1 MANQFGHYPKIYVN
15 NKSELFPLIEKY
27 YGKSVNGM
35 NHGQVVKIYLHFLK
49 NNPNFVSEVDA
60 LAVKKY
66 GKGAYKNS
74 VDTIVTGI
82 TEVVGSIFGSKS
94 QSEKTDQLFY
104 ETVMAQQGK
113 GDVAK
118 ILIVS
123 VVALAFIGIGVFM
136 VFKLKK

>member
-1 MANQFGHYPKIYVN
+1 MENRFGHYPKVYVK

-27 YGKSVNGM
+27 YGQSVKGM
-35 NHGQVVKIYLHFLK
+35 NHGQVVKIYLHLLK
-49 NNPNFVSEVDA
+49 NSPDFVSEVDA
-60 LAVKKY
+60 IAIRKY
-66 GKGAYKNS
+66 GKTAFKNS

-82 TEVVGSIFGSKS
+82 TDVVGSIFGSKS
-94 QSEKTDQLFY
+94 ESEQTDQLFY

-113 GDVAK
+113 GDVTK

-123 VVALAFIGIGVFM
+123 VVAVAFIGIGVFM

>member
-1 MANQFGHYPKIYVN
+1 MENQFGHYPKIYVK

-27 YGKSVNGM
+27 YGKSVSGM
-35 NHGQVVKIYLHFLK
+35 NHGQVVKIYLFLLK
-49 NNPNFVSEVDA
+49 SNPNFVSEVDT
-60 LAVKKY
+60 LAVRKY
-66 GKGAYKNS
+66 GKEAYKNS

-82 TEVVGSIFGSKS
+82 TDVVGSIFGSKS
-94 QSEKTDQLFY
+94 ESEQTDQLFY

-113 GDVAK
+113 GDVTK

-123 VVALAFIGIGVFM
+123 VVAVAFIGIGVFM